1 MSFVH
6 ISSLQYI
13 FAQNAFS
20 VLLRNYQSRKLK
32 RSLSSLHTCVVWERL
47 EILSRWP
54 KGGCHALHITI
65 NVFLLQIWCRQRH
78 VGCNENCTTLLPGN
92 FWGWSSG
99 DFWGWSRV
107 TRTRW
112 RDFRGMV
119 GQGTGCLA
127 PHKGSPNNHLG
138 ENTFFCGQ
146 CLQFVFLHLLHILF
160 SIYKTMLCIPVSKL
174 KDEIQ

>member
-1 MSFVH
+1 MH

-78 VGCNENCTTLLPGN
+78 IVCNEDCTTLLPG
-92 FWGWSSG
+92 
-99 DFWGWSRV
+99 DFWGWSKV
-107 TRTRW
+107 TETRG
-112 RDFRGMV
+112 RDFRGLV
-119 GQGTGCLA
+119 GQE
-127 PHKGSPNNHLG
+127 PD
-138 ENTFFCGQ
+138 
-146 CLQFVFLHLLHILF
+146 VLLHTKGALTTILAKILF
-160 SIYKTMLCIPVSKL
+160 LWPMSEGGGASLYFYTSYTSCSPI
-174 KDEIQ
+174 